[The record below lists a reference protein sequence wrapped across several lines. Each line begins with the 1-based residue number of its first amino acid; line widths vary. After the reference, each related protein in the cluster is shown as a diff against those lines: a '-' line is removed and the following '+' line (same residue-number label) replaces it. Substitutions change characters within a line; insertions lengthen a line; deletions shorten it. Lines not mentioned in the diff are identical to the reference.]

1 MLLLKSLLLVSIATT
16 LSANAQTPTSTPAQ
30 ATAAPSTPASAPALG
45 NVIPLAGWM
54 IISDKTKAFGPK
66 EEAGTI
72 TFTGAGFGDKG
83 KNGAVYFAKTEL
95 IEGSTLELNAK
106 VTFVG
111 VSGMGNFRYGI
122 FQKRSKDHARGWL
135 GYCAYA
141 GIDKKFPKGGLF
153 ASEAGNDANFDSA
166 TARTLGESL
175 GAFKNIKDG
184 SYNLTMEM
192 TRSGTTIATKTSL
205 APEADPSSPVEQY
218 SVTDSTPSTFT
229 FDAFGFSTHQVLSAD
244 SIQFSNVSLRQLTK

>member
-1 MLLLKSLLLVSIATT
+1 MLLLKNLLLVSIATT
-16 LSANAQTPTSTPAQ
+16 LSVNAQSPAK
-30 ATAAPSTPASAPALG
+30 AAPASTTAAPALG
-45 NVIPLAGWM
+45 NDIPLAGWM
-54 IISDKTKAFGPK
+54 IIGDKTKAFGPK

-83 KNGAVYFAKTEL
+83 KNGAVYFTKTEL
-95 IEGSTLELNAK
+95 VEGSAIELNAK

-122 FQKRSKDHARGWL
+122 FQKRSKDHSRGWL

-192 TRSGTTIATKTSL
+192 TRSGAAIATKTSL
-205 APEADPSSPVEQY
+205 SPEADPSSPVEEY
-218 SVTDSTPSTFT
+218 SVTDSTPSTFA

>member
-1 MLLLKSLLLVSIATT
+1 MLLLKNLLLVSIATT
-16 LSANAQTPTSTPAQ
+16 LSVNAQTPAK
-30 ATAAPSTPASAPALG
+30 AAPASTTAAPALG
-45 NVIPLAGWM
+45 NDIPLAGWM
-54 IISDKTKAFGPK
+54 IIGDKTKAFGPK

-83 KNGAVYFAKTEL
+83 KNGAVYFTKTEL
-95 IEGSTLELNAK
+95 VEGSTIELNAK

-122 FQKRSKDHARGWL
+122 FQKRSKDHSRGWL

-192 TRSGTTIATKTSL
+192 TRTGTSI
-205 APEADPSSPVEQY
+205 EAKSTLTPDLSPSTPALQY
-218 SVTDSTPSTFT
+218 TVTDSAPTTFE

-244 SIQFSNVSLRQLTK
+244 SIQFSNVTLRAIKK

>member
-1 MLLLKSLLLVSIATT
+1 
-16 LSANAQTPTSTPAQ
+16 
-30 ATAAPSTPASAPALG
+30 
-45 NVIPLAGWM
+45 
-54 IISDKTKAFGPK
+54 
-66 EEAGTI
+66 
-72 TFTGAGFGDKG
+72 
-83 KNGAVYFAKTEL
+83 
-95 IEGSTLELNAK
+95 
-106 VTFVG
+106 
-111 VSGMGNFRYGI
+111 MGNFRYGI
-122 FQKRSKDHARGWL
+122 FQKRSKDHSRGWL

-192 TRSGTTIATKTSL
+192 TRTGTSI
-205 APEADPSSPVEQY
+205 EAKSTLTPDLSPSTPALQY
-218 SVTDSTPSTFT
+218 TVTDSAPTTFE

-244 SIQFSNVSLRQLTK
+244 SIQFSNVTLRAIKK